1 MESND
6 KNKMDRFSIFA
17 KQTFKYY
24 LVGASGVLVN
34 LGLLYFLTDIIGA
47 WYVFSQAVAA
57 GVSMTTNFTL
67 HKFLTYRK
75 EIKEAKTLERYIK
88 FITISLLGMAM
99 QLALTYVLV
108 ENFAMYYMH
117 AAMLSIAIAGSFN
130 YFANRKWTFG
140 IKF

>member
-88 FITISLLGMAM
+88 FITISLLGMGI
-99 QLALTYVLV
+99 LLGLTYVLV

-130 YFANRKWTFG
+130 YFANRKWPFG

>member
-24 LVGASGVLVN
+24 LVGACGVLVN

-88 FITISLLGMAM
+88 FITISLLGMGI
-99 QLALTYVLV
+99 LLGLTYVLV

-117 AAMLSIAIAGSFN
+117 AAILSIAIAGSFN

>member
-34 LGLLYFLTDIIGA
+34 LGLIYFLTDIFGA

-88 FITISLLGMAM
+88 FITISLLGMGI
-99 QLALTYVLV
+99 LLGLTYVLV

>member
-24 LVGASGVLVN
+24 LVGACGVLVN
-34 LGLLYFLTDIIGA
+34 LGLVYFLTDVIGA
-47 WYVFSQAVAA
+47 WYVFSQAVAV
-57 GVSMTTNFTL
+57 GVSMTSNFTL
-67 HKFLTYRK
+67 HKFWTYRK

-88 FITISLLGMAM
+88 FIAISLLGMGI
-99 QLALTYVLV
+99 QLSLTFVLV

>member
-88 FITISLLGMAM
+88 FITISLLGMGI
-99 QLALTYVLV
+99 LLGLTYVLV

-117 AAMLSIAIAGSFN
+117 AAILSIAIAGSFN

>member
-17 KQTFKYY
+17 RQTFKYY
-24 LVGASGVLVN
+24 LVGACGVLVN

-88 FITISLLGMAM
+88 FITISLLGMGI
-99 QLALTYVLV
+99 LLGLTYVLV

>member
-17 KQTFKYY
+17 RQTFKYY
-24 LVGASGVLVN
+24 LVGACGVLVN

-47 WYVFSQAVAA
+47 WYVFSQAIAI
-57 GVSMTTNFTL
+57 GVSMTSNFTL
-67 HKFLTYRK
+67 HKFWTYRK
-75 EIKEAKTLERYIK
+75 EITEAKTLERYIK

>member
-6 KNKMDRFSIFA
+6 KNKMDRFSVFA

-24 LVGASGVLVN
+24 LVGACGVLVN

-47 WYVFSQAVAA
+47 WYVVSQTIAI
-57 GVSMTTNFTL
+57 GVSMTCNFIL
-67 HKFLTYRK
+67 HKFWTYRK
-75 EIKEAKTLERYIK
+75 EITEAKTLQRYIK
-88 FITISLLGMAM
+88 FIIICSLGMGM

-117 AAMLSIAIAGSFN
+117 AAILSIAIAGSFN

>member
-24 LVGASGVLVN
+24 LVGASCVLVN

-88 FITISLLGMAM
+88 FIIICSLGMGM
-99 QLALTYVLV
+99 QIALTYVLV

>member
-88 FITISLLGMAM
+88 FITISLLGMGI
-99 QLALTYVLV
+99 LLGLTYVLV

>member
-88 FITISLLGMAM
+88 FITISLLGMGI
-99 QLALTYVLV
+99 QLALTFVLV

>member
-17 KQTFKYY
+17 RQTFKYY

-88 FITISLLGMAM
+88 FITISLLGMGI
-99 QLALTYVLV
+99 LLGLTYVLV

>member
-75 EIKEAKTLERYIK
+75 ESKEAKTLERYIK
-88 FITISLLGMAM
+88 FITISLLGMGI
-99 QLALTYVLV
+99 LLGLTYVLV

>member
-88 FITISLLGMAM
+88 FISISLLGMGI
-99 QLALTYVLV
+99 LLGLTYVLV

>member
-24 LVGASGVLVN
+24 LVGACGVLVN

-47 WYVFSQAVAA
+47 WYVFSQAIAI
-57 GVSMTTNFTL
+57 GVSMTSNFTL
-67 HKFLTYRK
+67 HKFWTYRK
-75 EIKEAKTLERYIK
+75 EITEAKTLERYIK
-88 FITISLLGMAM
+88 FIIICFLGMGM

-117 AAMLSIAIAGSFN
+117 AAMLSIAIAGTFN

>member
-17 KQTFKYY
+17 RQPFKYY

-88 FITISLLGMAM
+88 FITISLLGMGI
-99 QLALTYVLV
+99 LLGLTYVLV

>member
-67 HKFLTYRK
+67 HKFLNYRK

-88 FITISLLGMAM
+88 FITISLLGMGI
-99 QLALTYVLV
+99 LLGLTYVLV

>member
-24 LVGASGVLVN
+24 LVGACGVLVN

-88 FITISLLGMAM
+88 FITISLLGMGI
-99 QLALTYVLV
+99 LLGLTYVLV

>member
-1 MESND
+1 
-6 KNKMDRFSIFA
+6 MDRFSIFA

-88 FITISLLGMAM
+88 FITISLLGMGI
-99 QLALTYVLV
+99 LLGLTYVLV